1 MTVVNTNTQAMFA
14 NKALAQAHRQQSES
28 SAQLAT
34 GKRINSAS
42 DDAAGSSIS
51 SKLSTQVIS
60 LNMAVRNSND
70 GISMMQTADGAAAGI
85 QDMLH
90 RMRELSLQAS
100 NDTNSAEEKA
110 TLNNEFQELETQ
122 IRSTV
127 ANTSWNGI
135 KLLDGNVNTTGVA
148 KYQVGSGASDSVAV
162 TFADFD
168 LTAKPL
174 TTVRSIADNTLAAA
188 AMASIDGAIEQV
200 SNARAT
206 WGSAMN
212 TLVHAANSAT
222 NMSMNMSAS
231 YSRIVDTDYA
241 HATAELA
248 KSLILDHA
256 GTAMLSQ
263 ANQQPGYV
271 LALLS

>member
-42 DDAAGSSIS
+42 DDAAGTSIS
-51 SKLSTQVIS
+51 SKMSTQVIS

-174 TTVRSIADNTLAAA
+174 TTVRSIADNTLATA

-241 HATAELA
+241 QATAELA

>member
-28 SAQLAT
+28 STQLAT

-51 SKLSTQVIS
+51 SKMSTQVIS

-100 NDTNSAEEKA
+100 NDTNSLDDKA
-110 TLNNEFQELETQ
+110 SLNYEFQQLETQ

-174 TTVRSIADNTLAAA
+174 TTVRSIEDNTKAKA

-241 HATAELA
+241 QATAELA

>member
-28 SAQLAT
+28 STQLAT

-51 SKLSTQVIS
+51 SKMSTQVIS

-100 NDTNSAEEKA
+100 NDTNSTEEKA

-174 TTVRSIADNTLAAA
+174 TTVRSIADNTLATA

>member
-100 NDTNSAEEKA
+100 NDTNSQEEK
-110 TLNNEFQELETQ
+110 TSLNNEFQELEEQ

-241 HATAELA
+241 QATAELA

>member
-51 SKLSTQVIS
+51 SKMSTQVIS

-100 NDTNSAEEKA
+100 NDTNSTEE
-110 TLNNEFQELETQ
+110 N
-122 IRSTV
+122 
-127 ANTSWNGI
+127 
-135 KLLDGNVNTTGVA
+135 
-148 KYQVGSGASDSVAV
+148 
-162 TFADFD
+162 
-168 LTAKPL
+168 P
-174 TTVRSIADNTLAAA
+174 
-188 AMASIDGAIEQV
+188 
-200 SNARAT
+200 
-206 WGSAMN
+206 
-212 TLVHAANSAT
+212 
-222 NMSMNMSAS
+222 
-231 YSRIVDTDYA
+231 
-241 HATAELA
+241 
-248 KSLILDHA
+248 
-256 GTAMLSQ
+256 
-263 ANQQPGYV
+263 
-271 LALLS
+271 